1 MIYFWWHIWLERE
14 IVECSKGSKETL
26 SRLPSQSRKCLKEEH
41 LSRTHLEASGLNASM
56 DLNRTRGVELVYG
69 GYI

>member
-1 MIYFWWHIWLERE
+1 
-14 IVECSKGSKETL
+14 
-26 SRLPSQSRKCLKEEH
+26 
-41 LSRTHLEASGLNASM
+41 LEASGVNASM